1 MTKKNRSKCFP
12 KHKRMREGKTD
23 NVTEEKGVKHN
34 KIRRAAIQSA
44 TTQKRKAHI
53 YLHDFDNQGLWKP

>member
-1 MTKKNRSKCFP
+1 MK
-12 KHKRMREGKTD
+12 EGKTD
-23 NVTEEKGVKHN
+23 NVTEEKGAKHN
-34 KIRRAAIQSA
+34 KIRRAAIQST